1 MKTKAKIFEGLHHFI
16 GRDTACRVRTR
27 KNKIFRLS
35 LIGFYLAVVPLALA
49 TSLWDEQS
57 NGGRSMYTDRKAF
70 RVGDLVTIVVN
81 QSTTAA
87 KDQSTE
93 SSKETSVND
102 SLTALLGPF
111 MGGERTAAELLR
123 RNPHSAWTSEESF
136 KGDGKINNTET
147 LTSTIQARVT
157 DVMPNNV
164 LRLEA
169 TRRVELGKE
178 KSDLVLTGIIRQED
192 LTTANTI
199 LSTQVA
205 DLQVKQV
212 TNGEIS
218 HSQKKGWLTKVW
230 ENLNPF

>member
-1 MKTKAKIFEGLHHFI
+1 MKIKTNLFKGLCI
-16 GRDTACRVRTR
+16 V
-27 KNKIFRLS
+27 
-35 LIGFYLAVVPLALA
+35 GFYVVVVPAVLA
-49 TSLWDEQS
+49 TSLWDES
-57 NGGRSMYTDRKAF
+57 ANGARSMYTDRSAF

-87 KDQSTE
+87 KDQSTQT
-93 SSKETSVND
+93 SKTTSVAD
-102 SLTALLGPF
+102 SLSAFIGPF

-123 RNPHSAWTSEESF
+123 RNPHNAWSSADTF
-136 KGDGKINNTET
+136 DGNGSVNNTET

-157 DVMPNNV
+157 DVMPNKV

-169 TRRVELGKE
+169 TRRVDIGGE
-178 KSDLVLTGIIRQED
+178 KSDLVLSGFVRQED

-212 TNGEIS
+212 TNGEVS
-218 HSQKKGWLTKVW
+218 RSQKKGWLTRVW
-230 ENLNPF
+230 ENISPF